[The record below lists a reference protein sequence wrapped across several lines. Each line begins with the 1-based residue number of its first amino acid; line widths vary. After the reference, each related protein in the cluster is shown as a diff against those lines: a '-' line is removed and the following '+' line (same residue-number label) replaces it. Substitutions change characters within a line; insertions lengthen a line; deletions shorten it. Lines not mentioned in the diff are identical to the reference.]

1 MDGFDAALAALRA
14 RYPFMAERTLRRL
27 LRAYG
32 TCVHDLLGDAASAEA
47 LGPVLGA
54 DLTEAELRYLVRY
67 EWAQSAADVVWRR
80 SKLGLHMTPQD
91 IARVDAALDALRS
104 QRDQAA

>member
-1 MDGFDAALAALRA
+1 MDGFDAALDTLRA
-14 RYPFMAERTLRRL
+14 RYPFIAERTLRRL

-32 TCVHDLLGDAASAEA
+32 TCVQDLLGDAASAEA
-47 LGPVLGA
+47 LGPVLAA

-67 EWAQSAADVVWRR
+67 EWAQTAADVAWRR
-80 SKLGLHMTPQD
+80 SKLGLRMTPQD

-104 QRDQAA
+104 QRDEAA